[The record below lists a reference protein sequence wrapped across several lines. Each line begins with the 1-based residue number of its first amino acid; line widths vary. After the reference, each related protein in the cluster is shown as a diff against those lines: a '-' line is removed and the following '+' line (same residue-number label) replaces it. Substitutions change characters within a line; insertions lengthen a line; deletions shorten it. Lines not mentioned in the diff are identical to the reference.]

1 MTFVASMRQ
10 LEERHVATKIE
21 LMVWSNKMDL
31 LVFSNTKGE
40 VSLHRLNWQRVWL
53 LTPPVENAHVDGLM
67 WRPDGKVIAIAY
79 STFRVLLIN
88 VENKETL
95 HTIILPSRVS
105 VISWPQEKD
114 KDVTNN
120 LLNKNIAS
128 VYLPKLPTLCRH
140 FRTEA
145 EPNEE
150 NLEDIKKIKSQTVL
164 NFLILCLEDG
174 KISISVF
181 GLYNVTQIDTN
192 IHLPRGHLC
201 GKILACELSKDLHHL
216 FVSVLVT
223 SKTTQNIKL
232 LTLDTKMLHD
242 RSKELHTLS
251 IKYGH
256 ILSLLDYLS
265 NTMSNLKETWE
276 NILLKEMQLKLSNY
290 ASLQPPGQLSTDF
303 LELLVFGTPSESLER
318 FLMRDLCDKSIK
330 KLGNVI
336 ELNCLNMQR
345 LILKHLYSFGQNLAY
360 HISELKGMSKLATFS
375 SLGLKEE
382 VVSVGFT
389 SIGVFLVKATEVQYV
404 IDDFLKKHKAFFKWL
419 HHVILKMTESIPDSS
434 NNEWSTQELQ
444 FIADYLC
451 TFDELGSC
459 ESDQPPTPNTTQ
471 KIFMDTLGQYF
482 VDKELVKP
490 YKHATNPWEQLLES
504 NPCLQKHNIIIPRHS
519 NLSLIQEINNLKL
532 NIEAIFKTTESAI
545 NTSIG
550 LKTIHQIRAV
560 KGDTPVMS
568 MAHVIE
574 EKKLVMTFVDKDK
587 KSFDLV
593 EVSEDSEEVTVLN
606 CFFSNIHEQIN
617 TSASTENLNIQDV
630 QFYNSTVLAVLL
642 EDDAAHNSV
651 AMFIFVPLST
661 IKSNIIS
668 GSSEQIASTPQCGPG
683 LDLTSVFETKDFFVL
698 DSLVGARFALSGVRN
713 VLVVLAETR
722 RKIRLFEIDTEGEEE
737 GETGDEEM
745 LGVDNSVN
753 VTLE

>member
-1 MTFVASMRQ
+1 MMTFVASMRQ
-10 LEERHVATKIE
+10 LEERHVANKIE

-31 LVFSNTKGE
+31 LAFSNTKGE
-40 VSLHRLNWQRVWL
+40 VALHRLNWQRVWL
-53 LTPPVENAHVDGLM
+53 LAPPIENAHVDGLM

-79 STFRVLLIN
+79 STLRVLLIN
-88 VENKETL
+88 VENKEVL
-95 HTIILPSRVS
+95 HTIIIPSRVS
-105 VISWPQEKD
+105 VMSWPQEKE

-140 FRTEA
+140 FRSEA

-181 GLYNVTQIDTN
+181 GLYNVAQIETN

-201 GKILACELSKDLHHL
+201 EKILGCELSKDLRHL
-216 FVSVLVT
+216 FVTVLVT
-223 SKTTQNIKL
+223 SKATQNIKL
-232 LTLDTKMLHD
+232 LTLDTKPLHD

-290 ASLQPPGQLSTDF
+290 ASLQPPGQLATDF

-318 FLMRDLCDKSIK
+318 FLVRDLCDKSIK

-360 HISELKGMSKLATFS
+360 HISELRGMSKLATFS

-382 VVSVGFT
+382 VVS
-389 SIGVFLVKATEVQYV
+389 
-404 IDDFLKKHKAFFKWL
+404 
-419 HHVILKMTESIPDSS
+419 
-434 NNEWSTQELQ
+434 ELQ

-459 ESDQPPTPNTTQ
+459 DSEQPPTPNSTQ

-519 NLSLIQEINNLKL
+519 NLSLIQEINNLKV
-532 NIEAIFKTTESAI
+532 NIEAIFKTTEAAI
-545 NTSIG
+545 NTSIS
-550 LKTIHQIRAV
+550 LKTIHQIRTGRGELPA
-560 KGDTPVMS
+560 MS
-568 MAHVIE
+568 MAHISE
-574 EKKLVMTFVDKDK
+574 EKRLVMTFVDKERR
-587 KSFDLV
+587 SFDLV
-593 EVSEDSEEVTVLN
+593 EVNEEGEEVNLLTCYVSSLHEGN
-606 CFFSNIHEQIN
+606 ARNPSTSSNLSSPSDQ
-617 TSASTENLNIQDV
+617 LNILDV
-630 QFYNSTVLAVLL
+630 QFYTSTVLGVLL
-642 EDDAAHNSV
+642 EDDPAHNSV
-651 AMFIFVPLST
+651 AHFIFVPLNTLKNASFT
-661 IKSNIIS
+661 DKS
-668 GSSEQIASTPQCGPG
+668 GASFTEKPGASFDKSVAGFTDKTPG
-683 LDLTSVFETKDFFVL
+683 LASQNLASPQAESRVDLAAVFDTKDFYIL
-698 DSLVGARFALSGVRN
+698 DSMVAGKFAASGVRN

-737 GETGDEEM
+737 GEVEEEEM
-745 LGVDNSVN
+745 SGEGSMNISQ
-753 VTLE
+753 